1 MIALLGIVATAR
13 AMIWLAPDSQRTSD
27 GTPARTRET
36 GAMPTTCSCSAQ
48 PWSGDWPGVPRA
60 SSATGLPQAADLRRR
75 GAVRAVRD
83 RSTSLLRHCMR
94 VELTSA
100 TARRP
105 TPRRSTIG
113 GPVVRDS
120 LFLILSTARLVAAF
134 RSTPL
139 GRPPTTPSPQGIGA
153 REAIG
158 ATVAPQPRQPQ
169 DSAPAR
175 PRPSASLA
183 ADTRRR
189 LHIFLSRHR
198 GCHVMISLTR
208 GPRRARVRAATEEEV
223 PSMTGHASAPEDRP
237 PVS

>member
-1 MIALLGIVATAR
+1 
-13 AMIWLAPDSQRTSD
+13 
-27 GTPARTRET
+27 
-36 GAMPTTCSCSAQ
+36 MPTTCSCSAQ
-48 PWSGDWPGVPRA
+48 PWSGIGLGYREPPARL
-60 SSATGLPQAADLRRR
+60 GLPQAADLRRR
-75 GAVRAVRD
+75 GAVRAIRD
-83 RSTSLLRHCMR
+83 RQYEPSSPLHAGGTDQRNG
-94 VELTSA
+94 TSA
-100 TARRP
+100 DSETFDHRRTGHARQP
-105 TPRRSTIG
+105 APHPLHN
-113 GPVVRDS
+113 GPACCCVP
-120 LFLILSTARLVAAF
+120 LHPAREAAYNAIA
-134 RSTPL
+134 PN
-139 GRPPTTPSPQGIGA
+139 GIGA

>member
-1 MIALLGIVATAR
+1 M
-13 AMIWLAPDSQRTSD
+13 
-27 GTPARTRET
+27 
-36 GAMPTTCSCSAQ
+36 
-48 PWSGDWPGVPRA
+48 
-60 SSATGLPQAADLRRR
+60 
-75 GAVRAVRD
+75 
-83 RSTSLLRHCMR
+83 
-94 VELTSA
+94 
-100 TARRP
+100 
-105 TPRRSTIG
+105 
-113 GPVVRDS
+113 RDS
-120 LFLILSTARLVAAF
+120 LPLILSTTAPLVAAF
-134 RSTPL
+134 PL
-139 GRPPTTPSPQGIGA
+139 HPAREAAYNAIAPNGIGA